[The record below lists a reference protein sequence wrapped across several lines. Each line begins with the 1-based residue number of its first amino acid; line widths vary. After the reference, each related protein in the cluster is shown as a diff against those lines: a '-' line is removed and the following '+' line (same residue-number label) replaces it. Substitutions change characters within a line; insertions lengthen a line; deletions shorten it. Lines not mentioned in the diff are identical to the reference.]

1 MINYNKRGGNG
12 YIIKAC
18 YDEGEGFIKDA
29 LHVEMDTKNWLY
41 DDDES
46 AARAALRD
54 GVKLVCGI
62 PYVTDNLYIDT
73 PENRKILDSYSQ
85 KMEAAVKRR
94 MASIAVRKAD

>member
-1 MINYNKRGGNG
+1 MVNYNKRGGNG

-54 GVKLVCGI
+54 GVKLVSGI
-62 PYVTDNLYIDT
+62 PYVTDNIYVDT
-73 PENRKILDSYSQ
+73 PNNRLILYAYRRRIAAAVERRASRYTER
-85 KMEAAVKRR
+85 EAA
-94 MASIAVRKAD
+94 